1 MSGVSKL
8 LTKYFEDFL
17 TKCDKENKEEILK
30 HFKSKD
36 AKKDLDDFVVKNNIR
51 KRKNDSDKDSDLP
64 KKPLS
69 AYFIFSQEKR
79 PLLKDLGV
87 NSDIKSMAEALSKM
101 WKEVKEKGGDEL
113 QKYEEM
119 SNKMKSEYLEKMIE
133 YKKKHN
139 IVEVEK
145 PKTAF
150 FYYKQANL
158 DNIKSEFPGITNAE
172 IHKKIQAKWK
182 ELQSEKCETVKKFI
196 DMSNKQKAVGTA
208 PVLSIKQD
216 ENNDV
221 EVTSSPNESPI
232 RILQKKKKEKKDDA
246 SKKKKKKKEVED
258 DDNNQ

>member
-17 TKCDKENKEEILK
+17 AKCDKENKEEILK

-36 AKKDLDDFVVKNNIR
+36 VKKDLDDFVTKNNIR
-51 KRKNDSDKDSDLP
+51 KRKSDSDRDSDLP

-79 PLLKDLGV
+79 QQLKDSGV
-87 NSDIKSMAEALSKM
+87 DSDIKSMTEALSKM

-113 QKYEEM
+113 KKYNEM

-158 DNIKSEFPGITNAE
+158 DKIKSEFPGITNGE
-172 IHKKIQAKWK
+172 IHKKMQAKWK

-196 DMSNKQKAVGTA
+196 DMSNKQKAVSTA
-208 PVLSIKQD
+208 PVSSIKQD
-216 ENNDV
+216 ENDDV
-221 EVTSSPNESPI
+221 EVPSSPNESPI
-232 RILQKKKKEKKDDA
+232 RTLQKKKKEKKDDA
-246 SKKKKKKKEVED
+246 SKKKKKKKEVEVE
-258 DDNNQ
+258 DDNQ